1 MPVTPFVNLSICE
14 DLERP
19 YHHDEA
25 EKNVRKWASSD
36 GSGDKDK
43 IDWKKFR
50 KAFFW
55 YDSEHEQEFQG
66 YKLKFADV
74 INDELQAV
82 WHGVRLAM
90 QVLNGARKGVNIPDK
105 DREDVYKHIVKYY
118 EKFGKEPPALKKN
131 VEKQL
136 DTFEAD
142 SYLPTSEDERDLPP
156 TDARMRRTFPCEMRG
171 ILDDENRIV
180 EVSFSSEEPVER
192 WYGKEILLHTK
203 DAINFKPIKE
213 VGSILINHDP
223 NQRVAKPLK
232 IWLDEEDKKGR
243 AIIQFGTTQKALEAY
258 QEIKDQTLR
267 GVSVGYQVHK
277 WLKLQEKEQ
286 WNGFKGPAYIAQ
298 RWSVFEF
305 SLTPVPADA
314 SVGVGR
320 TVGQEN
326 KKEDKTMAEEKRKEE
341 IKNPEEIQKE
351 IEEARKK
358 GEEAERKRVM
368 EIRSLCKMHNIDDKL
383 MDEMIEQKYTVERA
397 KDLILQKLAE
407 RNTPV
412 GRMETGEPVTG
423 KDEKDKF
430 NRAVQDGLLLRV
442 GFVSAEEVK
451 DSGAEDFANR
461 PLVEIARECLIR
473 SNIPCRGLSKMD
485 MVARAFTHTSS
496 DFPLILQNV
505 ANKAL
510 MQGFEEEPETWREW
524 CGVGSVSD
532 FKENKLVRPGEF
544 DDLDKIPEGAEYKY
558 GTVSE
563 QQEKYSIATYGKLF
577 SITRQTIIND
587 DLNALT
593 GIPKEMGAA
602 ARRKIADL
610 AYKVLTTN
618 PTMGDGVALFH
629 SSHGNLA
636 GAGAAPSTDT
646 IKAAIKAMLKQKDIG
661 GKRRLHIRPQFII
674 VRIEDG
680 MDVEELLGMQYV
692 DFSTTGGKVSAKP
705 NILRK
710 YNLKVISD
718 GRLDDAGT
726 AWYVAGPKGKT
737 VTIFFLDGKQ
747 APTLEQKE
755 GWHVDGV
762 EFKVRIEAGAK
773 AISWKALYKNPG
785 A

>member
-1 MPVTPFVNLSICE
+1 MPVKLNQVGVNHANSLIEQGKVDKESDWSFTAE
-14 DLERP
+14 DGNKILGDNNWNEYKKWFLAIDDEQNEDTKAHYKFP
-19 YHHDEA
+19 YG
-25 EKNVRKWASSD
+25 KD
-36 GSGDKDK
+36 GKV
-43 IDWKKFR
+43 
-50 KAFFW
+50 
-55 YDSEHEQEFQG
+55 Y
-66 YKLKFADV
+66 
-74 INDELQAV
+74 
-82 WHGVRLAM
+82 
-90 QVLNGARKGVNIPDK
+90 RKGVIAAKQRAAQQGYTEIANAADK
-105 DREDVYKHIVKYY
+105 LLQKIDKK
-118 EKFGKEPPALKKN
+118 EK
-131 VEKQL
+131 KQIE
-136 DTFEAD
+136 T
-142 SYLPTSEDERDLPP
+142 DLPP
-156 TDARMRRTFPCEMRG
+156 IDARMRRTFPCEMRG

-203 DAINFKPIKE
+203 EAINFKPIKE

-232 IWLDEEDKKGR
+232 IWLDEENKKGR
-243 AIIQFGTTQKALEAY
+243 AIIQFGTTQKAMEAY

-305 SLTPVPADA
+305 SLTPVPADP

-326 KKEDKTMAEEKRKEE
+326 KKEDKTMPAEEKKEK
-341 IKNPEEIQKE
+341 IKKTEEIQR
-351 IEEARKK
+351 EAK
-358 GEEAERKRVM
+358 EAERKRVM
-368 EIRSLCKMHNIDDKL
+368 EIRSLCKMHNIDEEL
-383 MDEMIEQKYTVERA
+383 MDEMIEQDYTVERA

-407 RNTPV
+407 RNTPI
-412 GRMETGEPVTG
+412 GRVETGE
-423 KDEKDKF
+423 DEKDKL
-430 NRAVQDGLLLRV
+430 NRAIQEGLLLRA
-442 GFVSAEEVK
+442 GFISAEKAK
-451 DSGAEDFANR
+451 DSGAEDFASR

-496 DFPLILQNV
+496 DFPLILEGV

-524 CGVGSVSD
+524 CDVGSVSD

-610 AYKVLTTN
+610 AYGVLTTN

-629 SSHGNLA
+629 ANHGNLA

-661 GKRRLHIRPQFII
+661 GKRRLNIRPQFII

-680 MDVEELLGMQYV
+680 IDVEELLGMQYI
-692 DFSTTGGKVSAKP
+692 DFKTAGGKVSAKP

-747 APTLEQKE
+747 APALEQKK
-755 GWHVDGV
+755 GWAVDGV